1 MCERRAAVGQDP
13 DFQCAGFDPEL
24 RTSAAKSKTARPARR
39 SWASCKIGVFLVWAY
54 RAGLLSADCGTEHSF
69 AAAQQQHKLRSF
81 AWSTYISSPVSPPR
95 TAGRELLKRGLWGLG
110 VCSLTCRR
118 HHAEQDPEE
127 AWGVFIPT
135 DATPNMGRPP
145 VSAMGPVLSLG
156 FWFYTVSSFDSTCTS
171 KSIAKTTR
179 CLCGCKSSHASS
191 PMSLA
196 PRHVT
201 KTLPTSITQQMNSL
215 QFTVVRRHSR
225 FYIDFICSVIS
236 LPQRLLCCI
245 AQTP

>member
-1 MCERRAAVGQDP
+1 MVYI
-13 DFQCAGFDPEL
+13 L
-24 RTSAAKSKTARPARR
+24 
-39 SWASCKIGVFLVWAY
+39 
-54 RAGLLSADCGTEHSF
+54 
-69 AAAQQQHKLRSF
+69 
-81 AWSTYISSPVSPPR
+81 YISSPVSPPR
-95 TAGRELLKRGLWGLG
+95 AAGRELLKRGLWGLG
-110 VCSLTCRR
+110 VWSLTCRR

-127 AWGVFIPT
+127 AWAVFIPT

-179 CLCGCKSSHASS
+179 CLCGSKSSHASS
-191 PMSLA
+191 PMPLA

-236 LPQRLLCCI
+236 LPSYFAALHSHREK
-245 AQTP
+245 AQGL